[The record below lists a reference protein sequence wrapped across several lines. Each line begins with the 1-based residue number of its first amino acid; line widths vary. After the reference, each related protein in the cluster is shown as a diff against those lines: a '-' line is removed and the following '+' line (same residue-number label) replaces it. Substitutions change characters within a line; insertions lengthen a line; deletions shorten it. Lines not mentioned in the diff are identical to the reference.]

1 MNIRPLSLMWE
12 IRRPPDESQ
21 RDPDWLV
28 QVTEMRG
35 RVLYAGGRRPRF
47 RQADGSCVD
56 RDWFDHDAYHVLLR
70 DSDMLI
76 GCIRVVPLRNVR
88 RCLTES
94 LLQDRPFEQL
104 LTWLGNGRDRVGEVG
119 RWVVAP
125 EYAPFRMGLRLA
137 VAAGVLAKQ
146 LGLETI
152 IAMVGTRDGQ
162 ARTLMRA
169 GGQRVPGL
177 APVRSQTYD
186 DDLVVLT
193 FDLSRPANVITLL
206 AAEMTTRL
214 SMERGDKAWD
224 HVLPREG
231 LINSK
236 FQTTMS

>member
-12 IRRPPDESQ
+12 IRRPPDERQ

-56 RDWFDHDAYHVLLR
+56 RDRFDHDAYHVLLR

-186 DDLVVLT
+186 DDLIVLT

-206 AAEMTTRL
+206 AAEMATRL
-214 SMERGDKAWD
+214 SMEREDKAW
-224 HVLPREG
+224 E
-231 LINSK
+231 SC
-236 FQTTMS
+236 SA

>member
-1 MNIRPLSLMWE
+1 MFLCFFFFFFSS
-12 IRRPPDESQ
+12 RRRHTRSFG
-21 RDPDWLV
+21 DWSSDVCSSDLAQFPV
-28 QVTEMRG
+28 QI
-35 RVLYAGGRRPRF
+35 AIH
-47 RQADGSCVD
+47 DGSDFLAIHVKIPCPED
-56 RDWFDHDAYHVLLR
+56 RREIASTVHERGPGGTSR

-137 VAAGVLAKQ
+137 IAAGGLAKQ

-169 GGQRVPGL
+169 GGQRVPGF
-177 APVRSQTYD
+177 ASVRSSD
-186 DDLVVLT
+186 V
-193 FDLSRPANVITLL
+193 
-206 AAEMTTRL
+206 
-214 SMERGDKAWD
+214 
-224 HVLPREG
+224 
-231 LINSK
+231 
-236 FQTTMS
+236 